1 MHLKSQKEAFMTWS
15 FQPCPFHLDLWEHI
29 SQIHIEN
36 SFSQLPNS
44 KHSLA
49 KVVDQE
55 TGKINLERGTKNF
68 FVVRIPLDFQKGGKY
83 ISPWGRQNEMGN
95 HEDRR
100 KVKKKSFFLKLSAPP
115 PSNYAVSPVIIIIIC
130 FILHLS
136 IEFRTFL
143 SKNQILECS
152 SEKKK
157 KKQF

>member
-1 MHLKSQKEAFMTWS
+1 MTWS

-36 SFSQLPNS
+36 SSVSYLIQS
-44 KHSLA
+44 TVWQKWWIRR
-49 KVVDQE
+49 QE
-55 TGKINLERGTKNF
+55 QGKINLERGTKNF
-68 FVVRIPLDFQKGGKY
+68 FAVRIPLDFQKGGKY
-83 ISPWGRQNEMGN
+83 ISPWSRQNEMGN

-157 KKQF
+157 KSSFKGMFY